1 MKQKTIIL
9 VAALMLSVVPAKAQT
24 LGSAYFTDD
33 YLMRHTMNPAFGNE
47 QDYLSMPLLGNI
59 NVRTQGNFG
68 YDAVIKHNPR
78 PNGEKTM
85 TSFLNP
91 YIDSATALEGFSEG
105 ENRIVGNVG
114 ITLLSAGFKAWGGY
128 NTVELNAKGSFGASL
143 PYELFEFAK
152 NTGNRFYDIGEIN
165 AGALAYA
172 ELAFGHSRQL
182 TEKLRAGAKLKV
194 LFGIGRADMKME
206 HVTAQ
211 LADAN
216 SWIVSANATSDFSM
230 RDLSYKQNQK
240 EYNQRPGSYSYVD
253 GVDVDGV
260 GISGFGLAVD
270 LGGSYR
276 LNNDWSFSAAVL
288 DLGFISWSNDIRARN
303 TSGQFTFS
311 GFHDVDVVR
320 HGGLHDAIDPYAD
333 QVADFIHLQNEG
345 DQGGRTTGV
354 GMTINIGADY
364 CLPVYRKLSFGLL
377 ANSCFQ
383 GDYSWTEARFSANW
397 NPLCWLNG
405 GISMGYGSFGVSAGW
420 IVNVHP
426 KGFNFFIGMDHLLG
440 KLSKE
445 FIPLSSKA
453 SLNMGVNF
461 PF

>member
-33 YLMRHTMNPAFGNE
+33 CLMRHTMNPAFGNE

-105 ENRIVGNVG
+105 ENRVVGNVG
-114 ITLLSAGFKAWGGY
+114 ITLMSAGFKAWGGY
-128 NTVELNAKGSFGASL
+128 STIELNTKGSLGASL

-165 AGALAYA
+165 AGALAYT

-182 TEKLRAGAKLKV
+182 TEKFRAGAKLKV
-194 LFGIGRADMKME
+194 LFGIGHADLKME
-206 HVTAQ
+206 QVTAQ

-230 RDLSYKQNQK
+230 RNLSYKQNQK
-240 EYNQRPGSYSYVD
+240 EYNQRPGSYTYVD

-270 LGGSYR
+270 LGGSFK

-311 GFHDVDVVR
+311 GFHDVDVAR

-345 DQGGRTTGV
+345 DQGGRTTGI
-354 GMTINIGADY
+354 GMTINVGADY
-364 CLPVYRKLSFGLL
+364 RLPVYRKLSFGLL
-377 ANSCFQ
+377 ANSHLQ
-383 GDYSWTEARFSANW
+383 GDYSWTEARLSANW
-397 NPLCWLNG
+397 NPLRWLNG
-405 GISMGYGSFGVSAGW
+405 GISMGYGSFGASAGW
-420 IVNVHP
+420 IINVHS
-426 KGFNFFIGMDHLLG
+426 KSFNIFIGMDHLFG
-440 KLSKE
+440 KFSKE
-445 FIPLSSKA
+445 LIPLNSKA
-453 SLNMGVNF
+453 SLSMGINF
-461 PF
+461 SL

>member
-1 MKQKTIIL
+1 MKQKTCIL
-9 VAALMLSVVPAKAQT
+9 VAALMLSVVPAKAQM

-47 QDYLSMPLLGNI
+47 QDYLSVPLLGNI

-78 PNGEKTM
+78 PNGDKTM

-105 ENRIVGNVG
+105 ENRVVGNVG

-128 NTVELNAKGSFGASL
+128 STIELNTKGSLGASL

-165 AGALAYA
+165 AGALAYT

-194 LFGIGRADMKME
+194 LFGIGRADLKME
-206 HVTAQ
+206 QVTAQ

-230 RDLSYKQNQK
+230 RNLSYKQNQK
-240 EYNQRPGSYSYVD
+240 EYNQRPGSYTYVD

-270 LGGSYR
+270 LGGSFK

-311 GFHDVDVVR
+311 GFHDVDVAR

-345 DQGGRTTGV
+345 DQGGRTTGI
-354 GMTINIGADY
+354 GMTINVGADY
-364 CLPVYRKLSFGLL
+364 RLPVYRKLSFGLL
-377 ANSCFQ
+377 ANSHLQ
-383 GDYSWTEARFSANW
+383 GDYSWTEARLSANW
-397 NPLCWLNG
+397 NPLRWLNS

-420 IVNVHP
+420 IINVHP
-426 KGFNFFIGMDHLLG
+426 KRFNFFIGMDHLFG
-440 KLSKE
+440 KFSKE
-445 FIPLSSKA
+445 LIPLNSKA
-453 SLNMGVNF
+453 SLSMGINF
-461 PF
+461 SL